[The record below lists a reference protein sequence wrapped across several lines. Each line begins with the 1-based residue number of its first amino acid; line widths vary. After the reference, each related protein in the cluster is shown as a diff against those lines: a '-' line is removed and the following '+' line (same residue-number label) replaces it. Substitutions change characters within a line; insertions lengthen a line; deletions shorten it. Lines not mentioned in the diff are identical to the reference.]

1 MEERFTN
8 KTDINNE
15 ELYKFQL
22 LELKKFI
29 YLSSSLLGIVSIIVG
44 LLFLFFVKLYL
55 GVIVIILGMVCAV
68 FLLPF
73 IIKDGIKKQNERLFT
88 QNKII
93 NEYEFYEDFFSVKAK
108 LQREDGI
115 EEEKTEKYEYKNLF
129 KISDYSIFI
138 FIYINSRQ
146 SFILDKRKMIKGT
159 SGELIEFLQSKNI
172 KINKN

>member
-1 MEERFTN
+1 
-8 KTDINNE
+8 
-15 ELYKFQL
+15 
-22 LELKKFI
+22 
-29 YLSSSLLGIVSIIVG
+29 
-44 LLFLFFVKLYL
+44 
-55 GVIVIILGMVCAV
+55 MVCAV

-93 NEYEFYEDFFSVKAK
+93 NEYEFYEDFFSVQAK